1 MAPGCFEGALAAP
14 FPVAYRGRRAA
25 YGINMRQFTIAERLM
40 TAVLV
45 PLTGMLVVPY
55 LAAALVPFLGE
66 PNAVYVYVVLGLAA
80 AALAALAVL
89 AVARGI
95 ARPLAVAADTLDA
108 IAYAEL
114 HSAKPVAI
122 GRGEISRL
130 IATTERLAE
139 VLGER
144 QRRELVHNDLD
155 RTWQASRRINL
166 SNLAQQVEIAT
177 EGGIEPIVGGA
188 SMLQGNAEDLLA
200 ALEAVRAA
208 FDETASAAESS
219 RAMNQAAGQLSD
231 QVMHAIAEISDQVQR
246 GSRLGREAVTRAN
259 ASRATIDALAK
270 SANQIGDIVSV
281 IDQIAA
287 QTNLLALNATIEA
300 ARAGEAGR
308 GFSVVA
314 SEVKMLATQTG
325 QSTERIGAKVAEI
338 QSTTRE
344 VVASLAGV
352 AEAIDQ
358 LSGVTDSV
366 SAAVEQ
372 QRSATEDFANHAH
385 ESSAAVSDVAG
396 RMLSIAD
403 MVERSRT
410 TALDVSAVAAD
421 MQVTSHTLCREIP
434 DIVRKAVKADLREFP
449 RYEVKLTACLG
460 HHGISTDVSV
470 YDVSEGG
477 ACIDVLNDLT
487 VGDQVA
493 LTFPGMS
500 AIAGMI
506 ARNGGGSLGICFSPS
521 RLRPEELRDLV
532 TAVERAA

>member
-1 MAPGCFEGALAAP
+1 
-14 FPVAYRGRRAA
+14 
-25 YGINMRQFTIAERLM
+25 MRQFTIAERLIA
-40 TAVLV
+40 AVLL
-45 PLTGMLVVPY
+45 PFAALLAVPY
-55 LAAALVPFLGE
+55 LAAGLAPLVGGANAIYAQVFLW
-66 PNAVYVYVVLGLAA
+66 LAA
-80 AALAALAVL
+80 AALAGAGVMKI
-89 AVARGI
+89 ARGI
-95 ARPLAVAADTLDA
+95 GRPLAEASDALDA

-114 HSAKPVAI
+114 HSAGSMPA
-122 GRGEISRL
+122 GRGEIARL
-130 IATTERLAE
+130 IATTEKLAQ

-166 SNLAQQVEIAT
+166 SNLAHQVEIAT
-177 EGGIEPIVGGA
+177 EGGIEPIVTGA
-188 SMLQGNAEDLLA
+188 STLQTKAEDMLA

-208 FDETASAAESS
+208 FDETAGAAESS

-231 QVMHAIAEISDQVQR
+231 QVMHAITEISEQVRR
-246 GSRLGREAVTRAN
+246 GSQLGRQAVTRAN
-259 ASRATIDALAK
+259 ASRATIDALTKA
-270 SANQIGDIVSV
+270 ANQIGDIVSV
-281 IDQIAA
+281 IDQIAS

-314 SEVKMLATQTG
+314 SEVKTLATQTG

-358 LSGVTDSV
+358 LSGVTESV

-372 QRSATEDFANHAH
+372 QRSATEDFATSARQ
-385 ESSAAVSDVAG
+385 SSAAVSDVAG

-410 TALDVSAVAAD
+410 TAQDVSSVAAD
-421 MQVTSHTLCREIP
+421 MQATSQTLCREIP

-449 RYEVKLTACLG
+449 RYEVKLTARLDHRGNFCD
-460 HHGISTDVSV
+460 ISV

-477 ACIDVLNDLT
+477 ARIGTSNDLA
-487 VGDQVA
+487 VGDEVA
-493 LTFPGMS
+493 LTFKGMK
-500 AIAGMI
+500 AIAGTI
-506 ARNGGGSLGICFSPS
+506 VRNGGDNLGICFAPY

-532 TAVERAA
+532 TAMERAA